1 MKRRIAI
8 ELEGDAAEELHGIA
22 GRLGLDPRKVIA
34 LALGFFKMV
43 VNEEQA
49 GRQVYIELGGG
60 QKRKISL
67 TSKTT
72 LEKTNKM
79 AF

>member
-1 MKRRIAI
+1 MKNRITI
-8 ELEGDAAEELHGIA
+8 DLEGDAAEELRGIA
-22 GRLGLDPRKVIA
+22 GRLGLAPMQVVA

-49 GRQVYIELGGG
+49 GRQVYIDLGGG

-72 LEKTNKM
+72 LEKTSKM
-79 AF
+79 VF